1 MEYLQIWDR
10 TREVQLLGNQPD
22 KICWKWTPDKI
33 FSSASAYSAFFIGQ
47 HPIEG
52 QNYFAKPVHRPN
64 ANSSSGWCY
73 TRDAGLQLGVN
84 DMVCRTMTPV
94 RYVPNRRKL
103 LIIFWL
109 HVHSRG
115 KSGSRS
121 CARSVG
127 IRRCF
132 MYQLIFSQLGG
143 PRPGNKFL
151 RPIGAALTLSLF
163 SFAG

>member
-1 MEYLQIWDR
+1 MQVLLEYLQIWDR
-10 TREVQLLGNQPD
+10 TREVQLLENQPY
-22 KICWKWTPDKI
+22 KI
-33 FSSASAYSAFFIGQ
+33 FSTASAYSAFFIGQ

-52 QNYFAKPVHRPN
+52 AKLLRK
-64 ANSSSGWCY
+64 
-73 TRDAGLQLGVN
+73 TRALAKCKFFIWLVLHEGCWTAVGVN
-84 DMVCRTMTPV
+84 DMVCRTMIPV
-94 RYVPNRRKL
+94 RYVPNHPKL

-121 CARSVG
+121 YARSVG